1 MNEAVAAPVTQVRRL
16 VGRRPRDDARVVDAA
31 RRALARQDGIEDMTV
46 HAPVGGGAAVAVHP
60 FVLGPHQFRATLTA
74 GL

>member
-1 MNEAVAAPVTQVRRL
+1 MDEAVAAPVTQVRRL
-16 VGRRPRDDARVVDAA
+16 VGGRLRDDARVVDTA
-31 RRALARQDGIEDMTV
+31 RRALAGQDGIEDMTI

-60 FVLGPHQFRATLTA
+60 LILGPHHFRAALTA